1 VQGAADG
8 DIMSLKYT
16 INVTK
21 NHDQVTADW
30 DIRTDMSDTEIIA
43 SFILNVEGKPL
54 DTQCS
59 GGNKACKS
67 AAYATLSK
75 PAADCP
81 VNFVISTNN
90 LDVYKDND
98 VLRGDKTYDDVHFTQ

>member
-1 VQGAADG
+1 
-8 DIMSLKYT
+8 MSLKYT
-16 INVTK
+16 IKVTK
-21 NHDQVTADW
+21 DHDQVTAEW
-30 DIRTDMSDTEIIA
+30 DVSTDMSDTEIIA

-67 AAYATLSK
+67 AAYATLAK

-81 VNFVISTNN
+81 VNFVISTNKP
-90 LDVYKDND
+90 DVYKDND
-98 VLRGDKTYDDVHFTQ
+98 VLRGDKTYDEANFSN